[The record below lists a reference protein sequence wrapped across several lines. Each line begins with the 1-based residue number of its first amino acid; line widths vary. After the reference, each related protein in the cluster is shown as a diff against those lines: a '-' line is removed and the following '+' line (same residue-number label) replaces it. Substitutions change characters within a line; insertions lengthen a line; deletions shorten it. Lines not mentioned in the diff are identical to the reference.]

1 MSEIVTRITNYHRLL
16 QSKQKAQATNI
27 QEEEIGISVNLP
39 CVEGISRKPR
49 HILRS
54 HKVRSTFYIKST
66 LRKLLY
72 KPKYQVGT
80 EDKKNI
86 VYEIHS
92 INCEAVYFGKSR
104 WSLKSRLDEHKRL

>member
-1 MSEIVTRITNYHRLL
+1 MSEIVTRITNYQRLL

-39 CVEGISRKPR
+39 YVEGTSRKPR

-72 KPKYQVGT
+72 KPKDQVGT
-80 EDKKNI
+80 EDKKI
-86 VYEIHS
+86 
-92 INCEAVYFGKSR
+92 
-104 WSLKSRLDEHKRL
+104 SLMKYTLLTVKQSTLVNLDGL

>member
-1 MSEIVTRITNYHRLL
+1 MSEIVTRITNNHRLL

-54 HKVRSTFYIKST
+54 HKVRSTFYIK
-66 LRKLLY
+66 LLY
-72 KPKYQVGT
+72 KPKDQVGT
-80 EDKKNI
+80 EDKKISFMKYTLLTVKQSTLVN
-86 VYEIHS
+86 
-92 INCEAVYFGKSR
+92 
-104 WSLKSRLDEHKRL
+104 LDGL

>member
-39 CVEGISRKPR
+39 CVEGTCGKPQ

-72 KPKYQVGT
+72 KPKDQVGT
-80 EDKKNI
+80 KDKKISFMKYTLLTVKQSTLVN
-86 VYEIHS
+86 
-92 INCEAVYFGKSR
+92 
-104 WSLKSRLDEHKRL
+104 LDGL